1 MSAEID
7 VIIVGGGAAGIGAAR
22 RLAKAERSA
31 LVLEA
36 ASRVGGRAW
45 TEEIAG
51 FPLDYG
57 CGWLHSADRNSWV
70 SIAEL
75 TGFAIDRSHPAWGN
89 QYQDLG
95 FTSAEQVAARQ
106 AFAAWIESLAT
117 NPPPSDCAADALTPH
132 GEWNSY
138 VQAMSGFISGDVLR
152 CLSVADYMAYHMAST
167 GLNWR
172 VPSGYG
178 TLVAASFPTTVA
190 LHVAT
195 PAEAID
201 IKDRGVTVTTPA
213 GSVRARAV
221 ILTVSTAVL
230 ARGAI
235 KLPVALDI
243 WRDAATKLPL
253 GYNEKLF
260 LEIVDTS
267 PFESETYVIG
277 NPREM
282 GTGAYYIRPFGRPII
297 ECFLGGNS
305 ARVVQESGPA
315 AAFAFALEQLV
326 ALFGSSVCR
335 KLRPLVASNWS
346 NTTRVGGAYSYALP
360 GHAAARN
367 VLAQSFEQCLFFAG
381 EATHP
386 FDFSTA
392 HGAYETGV
400 RAAEEAIAALT
411 RSPV

>member
-152 CLSVADYMAYHMAST
+152 CLSVADYMAITWPQRAST
-167 GLNWR
+167 GGYRPATVLWSR
-172 VPSGYG
+172 PASLQPSR
-178 TLVAASFPTTVA
+178 F
-190 LHVAT
+190 
-195 PAEAID
+195 
-201 IKDRGVTVTTPA
+201 
-213 GSVRARAV
+213 
-221 ILTVSTAVL
+221 
-230 ARGAI
+230 
-235 KLPVALDI
+235 
-243 WRDAATKLPL
+243 
-253 GYNEKLF
+253 
-260 LEIVDTS
+260 
-267 PFESETYVIG
+267 
-277 NPREM
+277 M
-282 GTGAYYIRPFGRPII
+282 
-297 ECFLGGNS
+297 
-305 ARVVQESGPA
+305 
-315 AAFAFALEQLV
+315 
-326 ALFGSSVCR
+326 
-335 KLRPLVASNWS
+335 LRPPP
-346 NTTRVGGAYSYALP
+346 R
-360 GHAAARN
+360 
-367 VLAQSFEQCLFFAG
+367 QS
-381 EATHP
+381 T
-386 FDFSTA
+386 S
-392 HGAYETGV
+392 
-400 RAAEEAIAALT
+400 RIAE
-411 RSPV
+411 